1 MLTHAFGEW
10 NYLNLNEDLVR
21 KYQQPLMGLGLS
33 YLEGSPVL
41 PVKVSVDQLKKAL
54 ISADPDL
61 FIVEQEEWM
70 GKNNQNEWWNEVFL
84 TIYDLCMRKCK
95 VLTMV
100 EANNRILCVEFQFEE
115 DIIQFYP
122 HWTTPHWNDK
132 SIFWDML
139 KERLTDVSG
148 YSQYFETAKR
158 NNIQFGVAV
167 NLLSLVEGVQGD
179 KELEMFYQDMMKHY
193 YEIPV
198 ISEEFVILNAKE
210 TQLLKNFTWFAKE
223 AHQVTSP
230 EMVKIYGENTYFVP
244 KSRVIWG

>member
-1 MLTHAFGEW
+1 MFT
-10 NYLNLNEDLVR
+10 ND
-21 KYQQPLMGLGLS
+21 
-33 YLEGSPVL
+33 
-41 PVKVSVDQLKKAL
+41 
-54 ISADPDL
+54 IS
-61 FIVEQEEWM
+61 E
-70 GKNNQNEWWNEVFL
+70 
-84 TIYDLCMRKCK
+84 
-95 VLTMV
+95 
-100 EANNRILCVEFQFEE
+100 
-115 DIIQFYP
+115 
-122 HWTTPHWNDK
+122 H
-132 SIFWDML
+132 
-139 KERLTDVSG
+139 
-148 YSQYFETAKR
+148 SQYFETARR

-210 TQLLKNFTWFAKE
+210 TQLLKGFTWFAKE